1 MNHNLNVKIEIK
13 RKYFIFIVSNTH
25 RNNYNKKQKKPGIQ
39 RERKKI
45 LFCKTKRQTYVSKRM
60 EACGPTPPITA
71 INGPAAV
78 AIIPN

>member
-1 MNHNLNVKIEIK
+1 MNHNLNEN
-13 RKYFIFIVSNTH
+13 R
-25 RNNYNKKQKKPGIQ
+25 NKKKVFYFYLLAIHIVIIIIKNKKNLVQ